1 MMRLALRIN
10 PCAFQQILH
19 LGYVVDYDV
28 VMKETC
34 RIVVDTE
41 VVHTFHAKAFAALN
55 EAGFSVAGNVKTLKQ
70 LCRKAIHSGLKFRR
84 TSFPI
89 PELNLPLPNSLV
101 NYLCFK
107 EVNF

>member
-1 MMRLALRIN
+1 
-10 PCAFQQILH
+10 
-19 LGYVVDYDV
+19 
-28 VMKETC
+28 
-34 RIVVDTE
+34 